1 MRTGV
6 DRAFSTARSWSLAER
21 EDVHVTQAGFRAISA
36 YFSGKWKQVS
46 LTLGQIAIGENE
58 DEGNH
63 GTRCEVTFGGVRVRM
78 FRR

>member
-1 MRTGV
+1 
-6 DRAFSTARSWSLAER
+6 
-21 EDVHVTQAGFRAISA
+21 VHVTQAGFRVISA
-36 YFSGKWKQVS
+36 YFSGEGKQVS
-46 LTLGQIAIGENE
+46 LTFGQMAIGEDE